1 MTIEFGDPT
10 MLAPPINSG
19 VTFYNGT
26 SEALGE
32 LPGFSDRSYMGI
44 LSADSLAS
52 AGEGSRGLRESI
64 MASTGQ
70 SFQSQPQLGQLGDSA
85 NNYAYSLCSDLSAP
99 LTVTDSGS
107 ATNAMPRGGYGIT
120 SSNDVLTPTVGPPEA
135 NETEDSERDGE
146 DIVITGRRISDPGT
160 GGGTAT
166 GGGGSS
172 GGGGIVTGGGGSTG
186 GEDGGGTGGGEPG
199 GNDCRDRNALAAAL
213 EIKAEPDDSTK
224 EHGSIVYKAGDGSVR
239 HSPPIQGGF
248 TQIPLDAVEKW
259 LADNGVSHSQVIGF
273 VHNHPTYS
281 YGGTDKAVS
290 INSYPSQNDWG
301 FADYMVAKGAGGA
314 GGSGFALYVIN
325 PDKELR
331 EFHYSDG
338 TVYRNFT
345 TSQKENEVGLP
356 VQLVSD
362 GTSCL

>member
-1 MTIEFGDPT
+1 
-10 MLAPPINSG
+10 MLAPSINSG
-19 VTFYNGT
+19 ITFYDGT
-26 SEALGE
+26 SEMSAE
-32 LPGFSDRSYMGI
+32 LPGSSDRSYMGI
-44 LSADSLAS
+44 LSAASLES
-52 AGEGSRGLRESI
+52 AGEGSSGLRESSV
-64 MASTGQ
+64 ATTGQ
-70 SFQSQPQLGQLGDSA
+70 WFQSQPQLVQLRDGAS
-85 NNYAYSLCSDLSAP
+85 NYAYIYLDLSGP
-99 LTVTDSGS
+99 LSLTDSSS
-107 ATNAMPRGGYGIT
+107 AASAVPGDGYGIT
-120 SSNDVLTPTVGPPEA
+120 LSDDVLTPTVGPPEA

-172 GGGGIVTGGGGSTG
+172 GGGGIVTGGGGSGEG
-186 GEDGGGTGGGEPG
+186 GDGGGTSGGEPG

-224 EHGSIVYKAGDGSVR
+224 EHGSIVYKAADGTVR

-248 TQIPLDAVEKW
+248 TQIPLDSVEKW

-301 FADYMVAKGAGGA
+301 FADYMVAKGAGGT
-314 GGSGFALYVIN
+314 GGTGFALYVIN

-338 TVYRNFT
+338 AVYRNLST
-345 TSQKENEVGLP
+345 TQKENEIGLP
-356 VQLVSD
+356 VQLVDD
-362 GTSCL
+362 GTSC